1 MTTSPIPP
9 PFPGF
14 LLVVGGQCR
23 KVGKSALVVDTIS
36 AFPERN
42 WTAVKITPY
51 AESGCPINGRDCG
64 CAAEQHAFAI
74 REEHNP
80 SGMTD
85 TSRFIASGAQRA
97 LWLETKE
104 GRLPEALSSLT
115 EHLKS
120 AEAVIVESDAIV
132 RYWQPGL
139 FLMVLDP
146 ANPDFK
152 RSARENLSAADAFVL
167 RSPLD
172 SRDGAPLASETP
184 EIWPPKPRYIQE
196 IGAPLPPGLSQFLAG
211 SISQRRA
218 I

>member
-1 MTTSPIPP
+1 MTASPIPP

-36 AFPERN
+36 TFPKRN

-51 AESGCPINGRDCG
+51 TESGCPINGRDCG

-74 REEHNP
+74 REEHDR

-85 TSRFIASGAQRA
+85 TSRFIASGAQKA
-97 LWLETKE
+97 LWVETKE
-104 GRLPEALSSLT
+104 GRLPEALSSLA
-115 EHLKS
+115 EHLRN

-132 RYWQPGL
+132 RYWKPAL

-146 ANPDFK
+146 ANTDFK
-152 RSARENLSAADAFVL
+152 RSARENLSGADAFVL

-172 SRDGAPLASETP
+172 SRGGVPLASETP
-184 EIWPPKPRYIQE
+184 EIWAQKPRFIQE
-196 IGAPLPPGLSQFLAG
+196 IGAPLPPELRHFLAG
-211 SISQRRA
+211 SIS
-218 I
+218 